1 MSKVLEIALSE
12 VGTEETP
19 RGSNWGPRVK
29 EYLAAGGITV
39 PAPWCMAFVCWC
51 FRQTSTPSYHIQFP
65 VTASCSFFL
74 NWAKEKN
81 RIVKKPLPGDIFLLV
96 RPNGAAFH
104 TGFVTAPGLL
114 RFGTVEGNSNPGGSP
129 EGFEV
134 VKRSRSYRGVVF
146 VRL

>member
-1 MSKVLEIALSE
+1 MSKVLEVALSQ
-12 VGTEETP
+12 VGVEEEP
-19 RGSNWGPRVK
+19 RGSNWGPKVK

-39 PAPWCMAFVCWC
+39 PAPWCMAFVIWC
-51 FRQTSTPSYHIQFP
+51 FGKAGDKMHPI
-65 VTASCSFFL
+65 TASCSFFL
-74 NWAKEKN
+74 GWAKEKS